1 MKRFNLVVKPPQNK
15 FILAESYML
24 AATITEEKIN
34 KLKKPIILHQITQVV
49 IVSLENALCVKSA

>member
-15 FILAESYML
+15 LILAESYML

-34 KLKKPIILHQITQVV
+34 
-49 IVSLENALCVKSA
+49 